1 MSGLLMLNSAAQGAV
16 ISCHCQQM
24 SRWTCGGNEGSS
36 EKALDIKDWV
46 SVNISLNLSLIVGRC
61 QVNLLD
67 HVIRSRP
74 TKW

>member
-36 EKALDIKDWV
+36 EKAQPLDIKDWV
-46 SVNISLNLSLIVGRC
+46 SVNIPLNLF
-61 QVNLLD
+61 
-67 HVIRSRP
+67 
-74 TKW
+74 